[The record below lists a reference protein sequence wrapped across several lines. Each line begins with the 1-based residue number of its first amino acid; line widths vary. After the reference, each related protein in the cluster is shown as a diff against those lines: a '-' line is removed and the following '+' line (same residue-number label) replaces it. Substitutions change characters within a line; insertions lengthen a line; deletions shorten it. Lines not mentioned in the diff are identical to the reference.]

1 MHEIKTKK
9 TFVREI
15 SEIRV
20 RILRNEEIRAGIL
33 NEERNLCTNLNKPTK
48 LYQDRDSKTSSFNNY
63 LVGLKCKSVK
73 IISEFSVY
81 NYVR

>member
-33 NEERNLCTNLNKPTK
+33 N
-48 LYQDRDSKTSSFNNY
+48 D
-63 LVGLKCKSVK
+63 
-73 IISEFSVY
+73 
-81 NYVR
+81 